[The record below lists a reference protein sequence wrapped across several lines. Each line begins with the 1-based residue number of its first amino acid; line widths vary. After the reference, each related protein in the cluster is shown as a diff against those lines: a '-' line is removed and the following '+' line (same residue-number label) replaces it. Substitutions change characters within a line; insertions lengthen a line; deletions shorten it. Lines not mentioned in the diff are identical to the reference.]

1 MLACTNLKY
10 FKKFTCTF
18 SCSSLGL
25 GACLRLCLP
34 PFQTTKCKNKTKKQ
48 GIEYKHE
55 YSVLKL
61 YYTILRRYYLST
73 WVIFAWTVSD
83 VGIYIYLGVRFFWL
97 QILGYNKP
105 VKQDSK
111 FRYEMDTS
119 ISWKNNKKSI
129 RNKNIFDKN
138 FLSFIF

>member
-25 GACLRLCLP
+25 GACLRLCLA

-55 YSVLKL
+55 DSLLKL
-61 YYTILRRYYLST
+61 YYPQKILFKYSSYLCLNS
-73 WVIFAWTVSD
+73 VRC
-83 VGIYIYLGVRFFWL
+83 GYIHIPR
-97 QILGYNKP
+97 
-105 VKQDSK
+105 S
-111 FRYEMDTS
+111 
-119 ISWKNNKKSI
+119 
-129 RNKNIFDKN
+129 
-138 FLSFIF
+138 